1 MVEEGWLEIAFPVH
15 YLKAGDNR
23 ANQRKQARW
32 ESKRIGVQNWTRPA
46 IESWA
51 GRDSASIGDGPEGI
65 RTLIGFKPEAKAR
78 KSSLLSQQSGS
89 TRSKGPPFCALR
101 RGGRGSG
108 KVYYPIHAIG
118 IRSDLRVKVARRY
131 QITIP
136 EEVREEVGINVGDA
150 VDVRSQDGKVV
161 VEKVGKSWE
170 SVMGET
176 QGAWKA
182 HPIFKDMK
190 DSLEIVDWLRQ
201 KRRKT

>member
-1 MVEEGWLEIAFPVH
+1 M
-15 YLKAGDNR
+15 
-23 ANQRKQARW
+23 
-32 ESKRIGVQNWTRPA
+32 
-46 IESWA
+46 
-51 GRDSASIGDGPEGI
+51 
-65 RTLIGFKPEAKAR
+65 
-78 KSSLLSQQSGS
+78 
-89 TRSKGPPFCALR
+89 
-101 RGGRGSG
+101 
-108 KVYYPIHAIG
+108 
-118 IRSDLRVKVARRY
+118 RVKVARRY

-176 QGAWKA
+176 QGAWKT